1 MPKTL
6 ITRPKFTVNKPI
18 SSESVKQT
26 KQKKPDTNQ
35 LKEFKEKL
43 FSGSGFLKI

>member
-6 ITRPKFTVNKPI
+6 ITRPKFNVNKPI

-26 KQKKPDTNQ
+26 KQKNLTQINSKNSKKNYSRVQD
-35 LKEFKEKL
+35 F
-43 FSGSGFLKI
+43 